1 MSTPTLPLPQVGLRA
16 AAALAALEVRAKVQT
31 VMTCRPNVGMI
42 CLVTCRIDDHPGS
55 CHTGL
60 ILAYVLE
67 VLICVLCLAGWGVG

>member
-1 MSTPTLPLPQVGLRA
+1 MGLRA
-16 AAALAALEVRAKVQT
+16 TAALAVLEAHAKVQT
-31 VMTCRPNVGMI
+31 VMTRRPNVGMI

-67 VLICVLCLAGWGVG
+67 VICILCLAGWGVG